1 MVIIH
6 ETNPI
11 QNFDL
16 YHQLND
22 DIFNKMKNAPENISQ
37 DDYKNFLE
45 LNIGAIT
52 EIAKSLHRYTISNVI
67 DKSDVEDEVLTVAAE
82 KLKAD
87 LVNRSEFDPFFW
99 INTKRLTEDSLVR
112 QGNNGGFQVSRRSI
126 LRKTNDNAPWSS
138 VVSYNELDENSYN
151 MLSSSDDIDSI
162 VAKTDIEYVKENLSD
177 REWFVMEA
185 FYLKGLSHSE
195 IAKELDISENL
206 SRSILY
212 RAIKN
217 SREILH
223 VEVTA

>member
-6 ETNPI
+6 EENPI
-11 QNFDL
+11 RNFDL

-22 DIFNKMKNAPENISQ
+22 DIFNKMKNAPENVSQ

-45 LNIGAIT
+45 VNIGAIT
-52 EIAKSLHRYTISNVI
+52 EIAKSLHRYTQSSVI
-67 DKSDVEDEVLTVAAE
+67 DCEDVRQQTVNSAVE
-82 KLKAD
+82 KLKQD

-99 INTKRLTEDSLVR
+99 INTKRLTEDNLVK
-112 QGNNGGFQVSRRSI
+112 QGNNGGFQVSRRSV
-126 LRKTNDNAPWSS
+126 LRKINTDDAPAPWSS
-138 VVSYNELDENSYN
+138 VVSINELNENS
-151 MLSSSDDIDSI
+151 LSSSDGIDSVI
-162 VAKTDIEYVKENLSD
+162 ARTTLEYVKENLSE

-206 SRSILY
+206 SRNILY